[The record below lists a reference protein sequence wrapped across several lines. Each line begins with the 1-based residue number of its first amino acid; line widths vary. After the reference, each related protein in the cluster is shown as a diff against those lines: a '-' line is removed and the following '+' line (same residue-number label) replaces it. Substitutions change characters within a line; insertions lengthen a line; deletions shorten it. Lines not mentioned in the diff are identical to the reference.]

1 MSLSPTPAAAFL
13 LTPPEKSFF
22 ARQPV
27 KVFFQVT

>member
-1 MSLSPTPAAAFL
+1 MSLSPTRPAAFR

-22 ARQPV
+22 VRQPV